1 MNKYEFRKDI
11 QELSQSTQKSL
22 TDSFIWVEIAHDAI
36 CRIDPKNVSFKS
48 GEKVRVRKDYSLS
61 LELAKKIELYYSSYI
76 YLYSKLED
84 FFIKFFEVIN
94 KHVPNTLEQNVIN
107 KFLEKDLDYQ
117 LHILN
122 DIIGLDVPDIR
133 MIKFNFMRN
142 LRNII
147 IHNNGYVDEKFN
159 EKTNYEFDYDI
170 GERIYLDQNF
180 EFIIKEMKG
189 IIGAL
194 TNCVKEKYD
203 LPNSDEYN
211 KHIGKRFDK

>member
-1 MNKYEFRKDI
+1 
-11 QELSQSTQKSL
+11 
-22 TDSFIWVEIAHDAI
+22 
-36 CRIDPKNVSFKS
+36 
-48 GEKVRVRKDYSLS
+48 
-61 LELAKKIELYYSSYI
+61 
-76 YLYSKLED
+76 
-84 FFIKFFEVIN
+84 
-94 KHVPNTLEQNVIN
+94 
-107 KFLEKDLDYQ
+107 
-117 LHILN
+117 
-122 DIIGLDVPDIR
+122 
-133 MIKFNFMRN
+133 MRN

-159 EKTNYEFDYDI
+159 ENTNYEFDYDI